1 MAGMSCVCAEDALQA
16 TCSLP
21 EHSGPELLL
30 ASMLA
35 LVMGLV
41 WRLERCC
48 VDADASSDSEED
60 DHEPPTSMF
69 S

>member
-1 MAGMSCVCAEDALQA
+1 MAGMSCVCSPDSLQA

-21 EHSGPELLL
+21 DHSGAELLL
-30 ASMLA
+30 GTMLV
-35 LVMGLV
+35 LVGMLV

-48 VDADASSDSEED
+48 VGADASSDSEED
-60 DHEPPTSMF
+60 DEPPTSMF